1 MKKLF
6 VIGIILVV
14 GVVTVYFFASRDLG
28 SARRATEE
36 LLASIVRDEIPVDS
50 PDSVTEFAEELQ
62 QFGIPQLEI
71 ASLRRVFFGKAKASI
86 TLDLEGEKGR
96 VVLDLD
102 KSQGRWRVSQAPETA
117 VAVVLA
123 QGQPR
128 MALKIG
134 GKVALSR
141 ELIPLGVD
149 KLLTVQGDRW
159 EWLHSGWMEN
169 MPWFRPFIQ
178 GQEGRLLVG
187 MEDVELFGWDG
198 KLAAATAANSFGYET
213 IRVNISTTGHESVFH
228 PQVKITS
235 STRWLVSEAVTGFSR
250 ELAAG
255 SVSLEPVDTGM
266 KLSGA
271 FGPAVFSNRLIFTP
285 LGDAPLTVASITRS
299 GKKPQ
304 YYGSIE
310 VSSMKGGL
318 VVANELPLE
327 QYLHYVV
334 PSEMPKSFG
343 PAAMAVQAIAARTY
357 AVSNLLASSWQST
370 SAHVVDS
377 VLSQVYNNNGTNSVA
392 QEAVA
397 TTRGQIV
404 VAGEKPADIRYF
416 STSCGFSANS
426 HEVWSGKP
434 VAWLSAQP
442 QFPGTRDI
450 GDEESFRDFIIN
462 PPADA
467 YDQSSPWFRWQFS
480 LPGSQLADILEKTLQ
495 DIFKTNPGF
504 VEKWEQGKYIPATE
518 MPATPIGEL
527 LDLIPSHRGDG
538 GLLMS
543 VEVKGSLGSWRI
555 NREYY
560 IRQLLAPKGGKAPVA
575 LHRHDGS
582 SLKDFPLLPSAFVF
596 WDMEWQD
603 HKLRDIR
610 FYGGGYGHGVGM
622 SQYGV
627 KELARLGWSPGKILR
642 HYFPGTQL
650 ENVYK

>member
-1 MKKLF
+1 MKKL
-6 VIGIILVV
+6 VVVGIILVV
-14 GVVTVYFFASRDLG
+14 GVVTCFLIACRDLG
-28 SARRATEE
+28 SARKATEE
-36 LLASIVRDEIPVDS
+36 LLASIVQDEIPVDS
-50 PDSVTEFAEELQ
+50 PDSVTVFVETLQ
-62 QFGIPQLEI
+62 QFGLPQLEI
-71 ASLRRVFFGKAKASI
+71 VSLRPVFFGKARASI
-86 TLDLEGEKGR
+86 TLNLGGEEGRIALE
-96 VVLDLD
+96 LD
-102 KSQGRWRVSQAPETA
+102 KNQGRWRVSQAPETA
-117 VAVVLA
+117 VAVVRA

-128 MALKIG
+128 MALEIE
-134 GKVALSR
+134 GKAVLSR

-149 KLLTVQGDRW
+149 KLLTVQGERW
-159 EWLHSGWMEN
+159 EWLDSGWIEN
-169 MPWFRPFIQ
+169 MSWFRSFIH

-198 KLAAATAANSFGYET
+198 KLAAATVANSFDYET
-213 IRVNISTTGHESVFH
+213 IRVNISTTGHESVYH
-228 PQVKITS
+228 SQVKIS
-235 STRWLVSEAVTGFSR
+235 SPNRWQVSEAVTGFSQ

-271 FGPAVFSNRLIFTP
+271 FGQETFSHRLIFTP
-285 LGDAPLTVASITRS
+285 LGDDPLTVASISRS
-299 GKKPQ
+299 GNKPQ

-310 VSSMKGGL
+310 VAPMKGGL

-343 PAAMAVQAIAARTY
+343 PAAMEVQAIAARTF
-357 AVSNLLASSWQST
+357 AVSNLHASGWQST

-397 TTRGQIV
+397 ATRGQII
-404 VAGEKPADIRYF
+404 VAGDKPADIRYF

-434 VAWLSAQP
+434 VAWLSSQP

-450 GDEESFRDFIIN
+450 GDEEGFKDFILN

-480 LPGSQLADILEKTLQ
+480 LPASQLADMLEKTLQ
-495 DIFKTNPGF
+495 DIFKANPDS
-504 VEKWEQGKYIPATE
+504 VEKLEGDIFIPATE

-527 LDLIPSHRGDG
+527 LDLIPSSRGDG
-538 GLLMS
+538 GILMA
-543 VEVKGSLGSWRI
+543 VEVEGSLGSWRI

-560 IRQLLAPKGGKAPVA
+560 IRQLLAPNGGKAI
-575 LHRHDGS
+575 LQRHDGS
-582 SLKDFPLLPSAFVF
+582 SLIDFSLLPSAFVF
-596 WDMEWQD
+596 WDKEWQGN
-603 HKLRDIR
+603 KLTGLR
-610 FYGGGYGHGVGM
+610 FYGGGFGHGVGM

-627 KELARLGWSPGKILR
+627 KELAGLSWSPEEIIR

-650 ENVYK
+650 KDIYK